1 MEKEKG
7 VEVLPMFDRTLN
19 TELAKGQIG
28 FIDFVSANFFKTI
41 VSMLCHDMQWCVDRI
56 NSNRE
61 TWKALLEAK

>member
-7 VEVLPMFDRTLN
+7 VEVLPMFDRSLN

-28 FIDFVSANFFKTI
+28 FIDFVSAKFFNTL

-56 NSNRE
+56 NSNRKS
-61 TWKALLEAK
+61 WNALLEAK